1 MTGKA
6 FSDHLAHFTFRYFHI
21 DTELLKQ
28 HPIQRPINSVYIDNL
43 VETFEFK
50 IIQRTENV
58 GVMIKLEEGWR

>member
-1 MTGKA
+1 MTRKA
-6 FSDHLAHFTFRYFHI
+6 LSDHLAHFTFRNFYI

-28 HPIQRPINSVYIDNL
+28 HPIQRPINSVYVDNL

-58 GVMIKLEEGWR
+58 GVVIRLEEGWR